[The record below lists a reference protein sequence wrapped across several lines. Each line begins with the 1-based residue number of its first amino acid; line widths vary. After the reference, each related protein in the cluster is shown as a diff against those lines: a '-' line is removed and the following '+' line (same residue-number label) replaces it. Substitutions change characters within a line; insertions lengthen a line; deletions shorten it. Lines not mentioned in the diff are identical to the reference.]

1 MRWTAAALLRPV
13 TFVLAIVAAVLTGNR
28 TDSFWYGLLA
38 FFVALGVGRAIGALV
53 RRLPEL
59 ALSRAIWPAAATGY
73 AFLVDRADERALRV
87 AVEPRV
93 EVGLPGRTLVET
105 SRALER
111 LVVRLADEAAGHR
124 RVAERA
130 PRARGC
136 GFDLRADA
144 REVVGGGEG
153 RVVLV

>member
-53 RRLPEL
+53 RRLPER

-73 AFLVDRADERALRV
+73 AFLFDALGVPPWATFFVSAIAASLTKGALRPLL
-87 AVEPRV
+87 PR
-93 EVGLPGRTLVET
+93 RTGIAT
-105 SRALER
+105 IRR
-111 LVVRLADEAAGHR
+111 GDWR
-124 RVAERA
+124 RVV
-130 PRARGC
+130 
-136 GFDLRADA
+136 DLD
-144 REVVGGGEG
+144 E
-153 RVVLV
+153 LLP